1 MRSANGYAHFFA
13 CKYAGDKE
21 AGFFLV
27 VVSDGV
33 SPVFVFLVAFVHA
46 LEQPGDIGL
55 QLSLL
60 HLFHLVEVLVEKGV
74 EVFGGS
80 ESA

>member
-1 MRSANGYAHFFA
+1 MGKCELNMGSANGDAYFFA
-13 CKYAGDKE
+13 GEYAGDKE

-27 VVSDGV
+27 VVADGV

-46 LEQPGDIGL
+46 LEQPGDVRL

-60 HLFHLVEVLVEKGV
+60 HLFHLVEVFV
-74 EVFGGS
+74 
-80 ESA
+80 